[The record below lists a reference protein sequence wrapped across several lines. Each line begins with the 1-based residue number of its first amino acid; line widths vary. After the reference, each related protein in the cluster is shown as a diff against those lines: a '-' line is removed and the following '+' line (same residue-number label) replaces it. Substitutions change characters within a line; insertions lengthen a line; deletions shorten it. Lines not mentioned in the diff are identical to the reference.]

1 MRLHQPIA
9 VVIVS
14 ILGTQAF
21 TVPSSTTQKKFK
33 PFWTPLYSESE
44 EATESTTTKKPKT
57 LGLLTFDLDDTLY
70 PISPVISEA
79 NEAFAKA
86 MANFGFEGI
95 RPGDIE
101 NTGRQMREEMAV
113 DDPKRASALSHTEIR
128 MMAIR
133 KQMETVIF
141 LRSLENIAED
151 EATSVSSLS
160 PIIVN
165 NAKRWATKE
174 VSSSVVQAVYN
185 AWEMERHH
193 AGERHVYPEI
203 IECLK
208 QIKEEHPNIVVGA
221 VTDGKANPMLMTF
234 TCAPYFDFCMSWEDD
249 MGAREKF
256 FQELSDTDSEV
267 QLKWIYEAA
276 LEKYAGFASA
286 RGLFKDQSEPN
297 DTTDDVWIHIGD
309 DLAYDV
315 GGSAACGAKTILME
329 LADKYDQTARHRFTL
344 DKQPSWSVTMDDEIE
359 THRKMNLIAE
369 QHVDKRV
376 GYISGLKEAINEI
389 LAE

>member
-1 MRLHQPIA
+1 MRLHKPIA
-9 VVIVS
+9 AILVS
-14 ILGTQAF
+14 TLGTQAF
-21 TVPSSTTQKKFK
+21 TVPS
-33 PFWTPLYSESE
+33 L
-44 EATESTTTKKPKT
+44 TTKKNVRPFWSPLHSESVDTTENTTAKKPKN

-70 PISPVISEA
+70 PIAPVISEA

-86 MANFGFEGI
+86 MQNFGFSGI
-95 RPGDIE
+95 KPGDIE
-101 NTGRQMREEMAV
+101 NTGRQMREEMALE
-113 DDPKRASALSHTEIR
+113 DPKRAAALSHTEIR

-165 NAKRWATKE
+165 NAKVWAAKE

-203 IECLK
+203 IEILK
-208 QIKEEHPNIVVGA
+208 EIKEEHPNVVIGA

-256 FQELSDTDSEV
+256 FRELSDTDSEV
-267 QLKWIYEAA
+267 QLKWIYEAT
-276 LEKYAGFASA
+276 LEKYAGFKAA
-286 RGLFKDQSEPN
+286 RGSFKDLG
-297 DTTDDVWIHIGD
+297 TTADIWIHVGD

-315 GGSAACGAKTILME
+315 SGSASCGAKTIMME
-329 LADKYDQTARHRFTL
+329 LADKYGQTARHRFTL
-344 DKQPSWSVTMDDEIE
+344 DKQPSWSVTMDAELE
-359 THRKMNLIAE
+359 THRKMNLNAE
-369 QHVDKRV
+369 EHVDKRV
-376 GYISGLKEAINEI
+376 GYISGLKDAINEI